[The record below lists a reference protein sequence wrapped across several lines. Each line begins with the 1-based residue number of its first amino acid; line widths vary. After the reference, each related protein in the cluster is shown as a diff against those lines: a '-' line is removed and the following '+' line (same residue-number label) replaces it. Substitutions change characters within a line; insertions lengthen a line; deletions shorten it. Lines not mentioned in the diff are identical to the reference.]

1 MIYTLDIGCGNN
13 KHKRKEYPK
22 TLDYER
28 VIGLDIVDLPSVDV
42 VHNMEEFP
50 FPFPDEVFDN
60 VIMHHSLEH
69 VSKEN
74 NKNIKIIEEVHRLLK
89 PDGTFIVDVPIGH
102 WFTYDPTHKNYV
114 GFWYWKYFSTD
125 FPLNYYTTAR
135 FKLVECK
142 LVKIACFEKIS
153 PIFRRIYKI
162 SPTMAERLIGI
173 FHLDAEVQYTLKK
186 E

>member
-13 KHKRKEYPK
+13 KHKENFN
-22 TLDYER
+22 ES
-28 VIGLDIVDLPSVDV
+28 VIGLDIADLPSVDIK
-42 VHNMEEFP
+42 HNMEEFP
-50 FPFPDEVFDN
+50 YSFEDFTFDK

-74 NKNIKIIEEVHRLLK
+74 NKNIKIIEEIYRLLE
-89 PDGTFIVDVPIGH
+89 PNGMLIVDVPIGH

-114 GFWYWKYFSTD
+114 GYWYWKYFSTD

-135 FKLVECK
+135 FKLIECK

-153 PIFRRIYKI
+153 PIFRYLYKI
-162 SPTMAERLIGI
+162 SPTVTERLIG
-173 FHLDAEVQYTLKK
+173 FLHLDAEVQYILQK

>member
-13 KHKRKEYPK
+13 KHKGKEYIGE
-22 TLDYER
+22 LQYER
-28 VIGLDIVDLPSVDV
+28 VIGLDIADLPSVDV

-50 FPFPDEVFDN
+50 YPFSNETFDN
-60 VIMHHSLEH
+60 VVMHHSLEH

-74 NKNIKIIEEVHRLLK
+74 NKNIKIIEEIHRLLK
-89 PDGTFIVDVPIGH
+89 PDGILIVDVPIGH

-135 FKLVECK
+135 FKLMECK
-142 LVKIACFEKIS
+142 LIKITCFEKIS
-153 PIFRRIYKI
+153 PIFKQIYKM
-162 SPTMAERLIGI
+162 SPTMAERIIG
-173 FHLDAEVQYTLKK
+173 FLHLDAEVQYTLKK